1 MLEQGDVFSGFV
13 RPEDVLPRVGEFI
26 RLCRQ
31 REELT
36 LEELASKAGVPSST
50 ISRLERTGLAST
62 ESLLKILF
70 ALNQIDAL
78 DAFLKERLRLVK
90 FPKHLED
97 AKEALGTIRRVRH
110 RRERP

>member
-1 MLEQGDVFSGFV
+1 MLEQVDVFSGFV
-13 RPEDVLPRVGEFI
+13 RPVDVLPQIGEFV

-78 DAFLKERLRLVK
+78 DAFLKERLRLAK

-97 AKEALGTIRRVRH
+97 AKGTLGSIKRVRH

>member
-1 MLEQGDVFSGFV
+1 M
-13 RPEDVLPRVGEFI
+13 
-26 RLCRQ
+26 
-31 REELT
+31 
-36 LEELASKAGVPSST
+36 EELASKAGVPSST

-97 AKEALGTIRRVRH
+97 AKGALGTVKRVRH
-110 RRERP
+110 RRALP

>member
-97 AKEALGTIRRVRH
+97 AKATIGTIKRVRH